1 MKTLPKIL
9 VFLFFLFSFLIFNP
23 RPILAQNKA
32 GINIGDHFGDFDAA
46 AGIVGAGG
54 WVVIMPCPGDADK
67 IAQMIENHPEINLV
81 IRGHYPGT
89 APDENWAKQWAAA
102 LASIP
107 SSNKIYF
114 MPWNEPNQTGSNDY
128 IDESTLKK
136 YIQTLSSQFSTN
148 GILDT
153 KVLLLSPM
161 INPSN
166 PSFDNY
172 VANLGS
178 SFFNQFYGIALSLY
192 DFGEEDC
199 GAPLC
204 GEKHRNPQK
213 AQELLSQMGVP
224 GKPIFG
230 VESGTGGNNFYFKQP
245 PSSDSPLY
253 RYVNEFIKNGN
264 VTMFAVPA
272 YDLAGEVGHTWDLFS
287 PEDVINLLKSA
298 PDGKTTPSSYSQSG
312 PKGSLT
318 LCPGKKY
325 SYYVTDES
333 ECNECGS
340 AVSFCKPIKEVTT
353 FGEELSKDSLNLPE
367 SATYRKSDGDC
378 LSFDFQ
384 GKIEVSNFSIPFAKT
399 LNKYFLGSLVDNPKQ
414 KITQTPGQVIKTSG
428 VLEKLAPVELQN
440 QLKLEFLNEIAN
452 PNYKGRY
459 LSFTIEGKG
468 PAEIVSIFSTI
479 TEKNKNGKILTQAEL
494 DFKEKVWP
502 QVPLFANEESKGHIS
517 FYGSGIQDAE
527 NTINTSVPEIYR
539 LYRTTELIK
548 KMLVPDSVPA
558 TQAGIVRG
566 VKNSLGQVLPATVC
580 PVTNSVP
587 VQTSNKETRS
597 GFGDKI
603 CVKPEIQDPGK
614 QDIQLSGTREWEN
627 DAGKSC
633 KTYSSDEIRRYY
645 GISDPSNKCCGD
657 GGNYVF
663 DRMTGSGA
671 YAVAYY
677 RCLECHPGATCWY
690 EENGNKIRSETN
702 CCVPESP
709 VKTKDFTDTN
719 INSINKVPFL
729 DKIIENTVGG
739 QGFFNIFVPSSQKN
753 KQPDSEINQAFR
765 EVAGESQADLKIE
778 VNQITKTPA
787 SIQEVKV
794 AGSSTGGT
802 ITGSLR
808 LLFYKLGTLI
818 NVKEFITQKL
828 LAPYSES
835 STGTP
840 NPGSPTTTPGQPGV
854 LTYNLPFRDPTIS
867 VSAAN
872 KDCVSKYVLKNW
884 PTSQIAQ
891 KWEVV
896 QTQAKRHDWNPAF
909 LTALWV
915 EESGANAVGDWGLGC
930 TAGEFEIE
938 SQLDCV
944 FRNYDSETNF
954 ERFMC
959 NYSEGHYPCNSFT
972 LNPDFPKNLKY
983 WYDQLAVNCTL

>member
-107 SSNKIYF
+107 SPNKIYF
-114 MPWNEPNQTGSNDY
+114 MPWNEPNHENEGGGSTAGKRTYDY
-128 IDESTLKK
+128 VNFVKQEFDKA
-136 YIQTLSSQFSTN
+136 
-148 GILDT
+148 GILNT
-153 KVLLLSPM
+153 KVILLSPM
-161 INPSN
+161 VDKLNDSFIN
-166 PSFDNY
+166 
-172 VANLGS
+172 G
-178 SFFNQFYGIALSLY
+178 SFFNNPGGKFGFYNLASGSSINEYDQFVNGPCSANPPQNNCKYDQLDIPGPYYALEAGVAGTCTPPCY
-192 DFGEEDC
+192 REDE
-199 GAPLC
+199 LEQMLNKSW
-204 GEKHRNPQK
+204 EKW
-213 AQELLSQMGVP
+213 
-224 GKPIFG
+224 
-230 VESGTGGNNFYFKQP
+230 GGDSNFK
-245 PSSDSPLY
+245 
-253 RYVNEFIKNGN
+253 
-264 VTMFAVPA
+264 MFAVFA
-272 YDLAGEVGHTWDLFS
+272 YDPHRPGEWDIFS
-287 PEDVINLLKSA
+287 STKIIDFIKSHRSNN
-298 PDGKTTPSSYSQSG
+298 GCCTQKTASNS
-312 PKGSLT
+312 PKIT
-318 LCPGKKY
+318 LNKCPGKNH

-729 DKIIENTVGG
+729 DKIIENTVGE
-739 QGFFNIFVPSSQKN
+739 QGFFNIFIPSFQKN
-753 KQPDSEINQAFR
+753 KQPDGEINQAFR
-765 EVAGESQADLKIE
+765 EVAAESQADLKIE

-794 AGSSTGGT
+794 AGSSAGGT

-835 STGTP
+835 STEAP

-884 PTSQIAQ
+884 PTSQIRQ

-896 QTQAKRHDWNPAF
+896 QTQAKSHEWNPAF

-959 NYSEGHYPCNSFT
+959 NYSEGHYPCSSFA

-983 WYDQLAVNCTL
+983 WYDQLTANCTL